1 MNAEPR
7 VSVLIPA
14 FESAQTLPVLIRE
27 IKENFSPFR
36 LVVIDDG
43 SSDPTCEAARL
54 AGAECFRLGRNSGKG
69 AALKYGISLLSDS
82 DWIICL
88 DSDLQHDP
96 ADLPVFFSK
105 ILTEPADLILGMRNL
120 QDPAMPFSRRFS
132 NTMTSLLITT
142 RLSQDIADSQCGY
155 RAIRVSGNRSAS
167 CRETGYMFETE
178 LLVKT
183 VLSGGNLCSVP
194 VRTIYNSSKSY
205 LHPWVNTVKFLN
217 LLFRSIYWN

>member
-1 MNAEPR
+1 MKPNPK
-7 VSVLIPA
+7 VSVLVPA

-27 IKENFSPFR
+27 IKQICSPFR

-43 SSDPTCEAARL
+43 SSDNTREAARM
-54 AGAECFRLGRNSGKG
+54 AGAECFRLDRNSGKG

-96 ADLPVFFSK
+96 ADLPLFFSQ
-105 ILTEPADLILGMRNL
+105 IQAAPADLILGMRNL
-120 QDPAMPFSRRFS
+120 RDPAMPFSRRFS
-132 NTMTSLLITT
+132 NSMTSLLITT
-142 RLSQDIADSQCGY
+142 RLAQDIFDSQCGF
-155 RAIRVSGNRSAS
+155 RAIRVSGNRSDS

-178 LLVKT
+178 LLMKT
-183 VLSGGNLCSVP
+183 VLSGGTFKSVP